1 MHGMCLCV
9 YVSKLPLISL
19 KRPLGASKISYKVV
33 LLQLVILDLKCLK
46 SNNKDSFEKSM
57 SKEMVRDVRGGNKF
71 LSGCQAINSVSRQ
84 TEKGSVRDRA
94 RILTHNAY
102 TQGNQNPAGRSGS
115 SDELKVLGFFLNVF
129 VF

>member
-1 MHGMCLCV
+1 MHKMCLCV

-94 RILTHNAY
+94 RILTHNAH
-102 TQGNQNPAGRSGS
+102 TQGNQNPQVGQGAVTNS
-115 SDELKVLGFFLNVF
+115 KFWVFF
-129 VF
+129 